1 MSLAL
6 VTPSYAPDLERAE
19 LLVESVA
26 RCVPEDIRHYL
37 VVDRVDLPLFR
48 PLASSRTILL
58 AVEDVLPSW
67 IYREPG
73 HRDTWIS
80 RRSPPIYNWVI
91 QQLVKLSIFG
101 VIQEDVAVF
110 CDSDNTFI
118 RPFDPRQRLYK
129 DGRLGLLR
137 VAQTWPELDGWR
149 QVAGHLLGLN
159 ASALPP
165 DNYIGNLIAWRREVV
180 TALQQRIEACG
191 RRPWL
196 EAVTQHAYLSEYV
209 LYGVFV
215 DHVLGLAAA
224 GHIQNNEPLI
234 HAVWDQSVGTLEALD
249 QFLAERQ
256 PGHVGLMI
264 YSKSPLPVSAYR
276 ERIRALFPAAPPRV
290 EPALAPRRPPV

>member
-26 RCVPEDIRHYL
+26 RCLPADLRHYL
-37 VVDRVDLPLFR
+37 VVDRLDLPRFR
-48 PLASSRTILL
+48 HLASPRTTLL
-58 AVEDVLPSW
+58 AVEEVLPHW
-67 IYREPG
+67 IYRVPG
-73 HRDTWIS
+73 RRDTWIS

-101 VIQEDVAVF
+101 VIDEDVAVF

-118 RPFDPRQRLYK
+118 RPFDPRQRLFK

-137 VAQTWPELDGWR
+137 VAQTWPELDHWR
-149 QVAGHLLGLN
+149 NVAGLLLGRPEP
-159 ASALPP
+159 LPA

-180 TALQQRIEACG
+180 TALHQRIEACRG
-191 RRPWL
+191 LPWL

-215 DHVLGLAAA
+215 DHVLGLESA
-224 GHIQNNEPLI
+224 GHVHNNEPLI
-234 HAVWDQSVGTLEALD
+234 HAAWDQPVESVAALD
-249 QFLAERQ
+249 RLLTGLQ
-256 PGHVGLMI
+256 PSHVGLMI
-264 YSKSPLPVSAYR
+264 HSKDGLPVADYR
-276 ERIRALFPAAPPRV
+276 ERIRSLFPSAPPRV
-290 EPALAPRRPPV
+290 